1 MIDRLITII
10 LVEIVII
17 LGLYIISWV
26 TNMLFYEEPE
36 PNLIY
41 SGELSDEQAELIKK
55 AFEDKKDD

>member
-1 MIDRLITII
+1 MIDGLITII
-10 LVEIVII
+10 LVEIII
-17 LGLYIISWV
+17 VLGIYIISWV